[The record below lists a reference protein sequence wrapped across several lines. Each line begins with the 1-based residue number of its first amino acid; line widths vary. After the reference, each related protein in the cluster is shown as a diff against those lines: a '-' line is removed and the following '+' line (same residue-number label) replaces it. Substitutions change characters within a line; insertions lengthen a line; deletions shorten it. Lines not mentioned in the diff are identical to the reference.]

1 MVTAKNGVLTS
12 NTNSRR
18 SVSLLCNGSIGPED
32 LKQVVYPGTVY
43 TSLTIANTKK
53 KQLEDNNGK

>member
-12 NTNSRR
+12 NANSRR

-32 LKQVVYPGTVY
+32 LKQVVHPETVY

-53 KQLEDNNGK
+53 KTTGG